1 MPILSNFPSGSGS
14 GGGGLA
20 LAAVTNINTL
30 TSHEKVYVKW
40 TDPQDLV
47 VAESTLAEWSGTLLV
62 RKAGSMPV
70 SRRDGTVVLDGK
82 VRNQYQNAYFCDS
95 GLSDGT
101 TYYYKFFPYTT
112 TNTYTEHED
121 CEFTATPN
129 APAVGNVSSMSAVA
143 AGNGKMAI
151 KWTDPSA
158 TVVTDGVTLAT
169 WAKTTV
175 VVKAGSYA
183 TSPSDE
189 SAAYKLAS
197 TTRNAYS
204 SAPLTVTGL
213 QNGTT
218 YYVSFFPE
226 STDGAINSNT
236 ANRTTGVPNRMTIG
250 SAPSQSGSPTYN
262 GSQQYPTWSG
272 YDSAK
277 MTIGGATYATNAGT
291 YTATFTPKDDYCW
304 SLTDMATKSVQ
315 WSIAKATGT
324 LTTSK
329 SSITLNKA
337 TPSTTFTIGG
347 NHDGTLSVRVTSGAN
362 VASVSVSGN
371 TVTVNNVN
379 QTTGEAV
386 ITVSCTAG
394 TNYTAPSNKTVS
406 VTAKF
411 VTIYGV
417 YWDGT
422 STTSWSRTDA
432 SAGFTDPSPA
442 VSNGSGSSP
451 FDSLLPWSGMTKV
464 TDSAAGT
471 LVQIPKFWYK
481 WTKSGNT
488 LKLQI
493 ADGETNGFY
502 VSPAHA
508 NRGDGSGERDIV
520 YVGRYHCASGYKSTT
535 GVAQQTNITRSAAR
549 SGIHNLG
556 TTIWQ
561 FDYAMRVTI
570 QMLYLV
576 EFANWNSQ
584 AKIGYGCSAGG
595 SKVNNGQTDAM
606 KYHTGT
612 TAANRTT
619 YGYTQY
625 RNIEG
630 LWDNVYDWMD
640 GCYYN
645 SSGMYVIKTPSAFSD
660 SSGGSLIG
668 KPSSGYPSAI
678 AVATV
683 SGLEWAIY
691 PTAASGSDSTYVAD
705 SWDYSASYPCLI
717 CGGDYYQSR
726 SRGLFSVSY
735 NGASSAYSSIGC
747 RLQKL
752 P

>member
-20 LAAVTNINTL
+20 LAAVTNITYL
-30 TSHEKVYVKW
+30 TSHEKIYVKW

-47 VAESTLAEWSGTLLV
+47 VAESVLAEWSGTLLV

-70 SRRDGTVVLDGK
+70 SRRDGTVVLDSK

-112 TNTYTEHED
+112 SNTYTENED

-129 APAVGNVSSMSAVA
+129 APAMGDVSSASATA

-183 TSPSDE
+183 TSPTDD
-189 SAAYKLAS
+189 AAVYKFAS

-204 SAPLTVTGL
+204 STPLTVTGL

-218 YYVSFFPE
+218 YYISFFPE
-226 STDGAINSNT
+226 STDGAINYND
-236 ANRTTGVPNRMTIG
+236 ANRTTGVPNRMVIG
-250 SAPSQSGSPTYN
+250 TTPSQSGSLTYT
-262 GSQQYPTWSG
+262 GAQQYPSWNG
-272 YDSAK
+272 YDSNK

-304 SLTDMATKSVQ
+304 SLTDTSAKSVQ

-324 LTTSK
+324 LTVSK
-329 SSITLNKA
+329 SSITLDKT

-347 NHDGTLSVRVTSGAN
+347 NHDGTLSVRVTSGTN
-362 VASVSVSGN
+362 VASVSVSGS

-379 QTTGEAV
+379 QTTGDAV

-394 TNYTAPSNKTVS
+394 TNYTAPSNKTVN

-417 YWDGT
+417 TWDGT
-422 STTSWSRTDA
+422 STTAWSRTDA

-442 VSNGSGSSP
+442 VNNGSGSSP
-451 FDSLLPWSGMTKV
+451 FDSLLPWSGMEKV
-464 TDSAAGT
+464 TDSAAGV
-471 LVQIPKFWYK
+471 LVKIPKFWYK
-481 WTKSGNT
+481 WTKSGNS
-488 LKLQI
+488 LSLQI
-493 ADGETNGFY
+493 ADGETDGFH

-535 GVAQQTNITRSAAR
+535 GVAQQVSITRSTAR
-549 SGIHNLG
+549 TNIHNLG

-576 EFANWNSQ
+576 EFADWNSQ
-584 AKIGYGCSAGG
+584 AKIGYGCSASG
-595 SKVNNGQTDAM
+595 SKANNGQTDSM
-606 KYHTGT
+606 QYHTGT
-612 TAANRTT
+612 TAASRTT
-619 YGYTQY
+619 YGFTQY
-625 RNIEG
+625 RYIEG
-630 LWDNVYDWMD
+630 LWDNAYDWMD

-645 SSGMYVIKTPSAFSD
+645 SNGMYVINTPSAFSD

-678 AVATV
+678 SVSTV

-691 PTAASGSDSTYVAD
+691 PSAANGSDSTYVAD
-705 SWDYSASYPCLI
+705 SWNYSASSPCLR
-717 CGGDYYQSR
+717 CGGNYGQSQN
-726 SRGLFSVSY
+726 RGLFCVHCDTASVTST
-735 NGASSAYSSIGC
+735 NFGC

>member
-70 SRRDGTVVLDGK
+70 SRRDGTVVLDSK

-705 SWDYSASYPCLI
+705 SWYYNASYPCLY
-717 CGGDYYQSR
+717 CGGNYSQGQVL
-726 SRGLFSVSY
+726 GLFYVGYSR
-735 NGASSAYSSIGC
+735 ASNAYSDIGC